1 MRLEILLFGCVLFFT
16 AVASRAHAESVGST
30 STTFDLSGSTGN
42 STDSAGNT
50 SDSTKPAPE
59 PNKARKLV
67 VPMRVRDEAA
77 LFMISETGLQ
87 PSALL
92 RSTIQAFR
100 RLLQSEGACKKKCS
114 DTEVVYLL
122 LKRTETPRG

>member
-1 MRLEILLFGCVLFFT
+1 MRLETLLFGCVVFC
-16 AVASRAHAESVGST
+16 AAAMPRAHAETVGST

-42 STDSAGNT
+42 STDSAGST

-77 LFMISETGLQ
+77 LFMISETGLR

-92 RSTIQAFR
+92 RSTIQSFR
-100 RLLQSEGACKKKCS
+100 RVLEAEGACKKKCS

-122 LKRTETPRG
+122 LKRTETPR